1 MRGFNFDKHQESE
14 INLVSHFPA
23 EDPPSRRRYRVCCG
37 IFRKQLAP
45 DTVGNPSHFGMRG
58 REGGREVRP
67 GIRDGPGLGCWRGE
81 ERSRL
86 LGDGGGGVDGGVSA
100 WFPCGRNPLT

>member
-1 MRGFNFDKHQESE
+1 MRGFNFDKHQESQ

-23 EDPPSRRRYRVCCG
+23 EDPPWRRRYRVCCG

-58 REGGREVRP
+58 REGGGETGNQRWSRTVVLERR
-67 GIRDGPGLGCWRGE
+67 GEGCWGE
-81 ERSRL
+81 
-86 LGDGGGGVDGGVSA
+86 DGSVSA

>member
-58 REGGREVRP
+58 REVRP

-81 ERSRL
+81 EQAV
-86 LGDGGGGVDGGVSA
+86 GGWGGVDGGVSA

>member
-23 EDPPSRRRYRVCCG
+23 EEPPSRQRHRVCCG

-45 DTVGNPSHFGMRG
+45 DTVGNPSHFGMGG
-58 REGGREVRP
+58 REGG
-67 GIRDGPGLGCWRGE
+67 GE
-81 ERSRL
+81 AGNQRME
-86 LGDGGGGVDGGVSA
+86 DGGASA
-100 WFPCGRNPLT
+100 CFPCGRNPLTSTDKRFN